1 MKEAAA
7 ILDLRGTSPR
17 NYKNT
22 LVFLAGDATRLKE
35 LEQAVRQFL
44 AWTSIWDERESLE
57 IGPFQLRQ
65 AETKRKGADDT
76 VEARI
81 PETFHWLLVPGQSD
95 PKGQMEWS
103 EIRLQGQDGLAV
115 RAAKKMRN
123 EELLMIQLGGTRLR
137 HELDRVPL
145 WRGEGQ
151 QQVGVKQL
159 AEDFAKYLYL
169 PRLRDSDVLLAAI
182 RDGVE
187 RLTWTPETF
196 AYAESWDEAKKRYK
210 GLQGGQS
217 IRVLLDGQSVLV
229 KPEVA
234 QAQIDADNA
243 KKNEAA
249 GSVVGG
255 VVGGGSGAGGG
266 SNVVQPGGGSSQSG
280 GGTSIPPEKA
290 KLRRFHGMIRLDATR
305 LGRDAS
311 KIADEVVTHL
321 NGLLGTSVEV
331 TLEIHA
337 DIPDGAPEKVVRD
350 VTENCRTLRFDSHGF
365 EEA

>member
-1 MKEAAA
+1 M
-7 ILDLRGTSPR
+7 
-17 NYKNT
+17 
-22 LVFLAGDATRLKE
+22 VFLAADATRLKE
-35 LEQAVRQFL
+35 LEQATRQYL
-44 AWTSIWDERESLE
+44 AWTTIWDERESLE

-65 AETKRKGADDT
+65 AETKRKSADDT

-95 PKGQMEWS
+95 PKGQMEWN
-103 EIRLQGQDGLAV
+103 EIRLQGQDGLAL
-115 RAAKKMRN
+115 RAAKKMKN
-123 EELLMIQLGGTRLR
+123 EELLMVQLGGTRLR

-145 WRGEGQ
+145 WRGDGQ

-187 RLTWTPETF
+187 RLTWKTETF
-196 AYAESWDEAKKRYK
+196 GYAEAWDETKKRYK
-210 GLQGGQS
+210 GLQGGVS

-229 KPEVA
+229 KCDIA

-243 KKNEAA
+243 KRNETTLSGGNVTAGGKGNSSPGSGTNA
-249 GSVVGG
+249 GQSGMGSGGSV
-255 VVGGGSGAGGG
+255 
-266 SNVVQPGGGSSQSG
+266 
-280 GGTSIPPEKA
+280 GGTAVPAEKT
-290 KLRRFHGMIRLDATR
+290 KLRRFHGTIRLDATR

-321 NGLLGTSVEV
+321 NGLLGTTVEV

-337 DIPDGAPEKVVRD
+337 EIPDGAPEKVIRD
-350 VTENCRTLRFDSHGF
+350 VTENCRTLRFESHGF